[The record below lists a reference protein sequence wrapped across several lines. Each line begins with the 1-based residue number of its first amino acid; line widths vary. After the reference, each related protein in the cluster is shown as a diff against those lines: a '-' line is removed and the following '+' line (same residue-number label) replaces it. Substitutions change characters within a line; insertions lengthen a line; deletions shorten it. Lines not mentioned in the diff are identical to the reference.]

1 MPHESIVYALF
12 LIFSGAA
19 IAATMALFAR
29 QSMLVSYILL
39 GILLGP
45 WGVSLIDDTVIISQ
59 VSHVGVM
66 FLLFLLG
73 LDLQPQ
79 QLWRLLQE
87 AASVTVISSLLF
99 GVIGGAVAWLWGL
112 TPAESLIVAAAA
124 MFSSTIIGLKLLPTT
139 TLHHQHTGEVIIS
152 VLLLQDLIAILVL
165 LVLKVMGGSSEHS
178 LVREM
183 ITVGLSLPL
192 VSLVLLLGARYILVP
207 LFERF
212 DTIQEYIFLVAIGW
226 CLAGS
231 QLAEEVGLSA
241 EIGAFI
247 AGVALASSPIST
259 FIADSL
265 KPLRDFFLVL
275 FFFSLGAAF
284 DLGMAR
290 DVLMPAL
297 LLAVILTVAKPL
309 AFRWLLQRSG
319 ETASFSQEVGVR
331 LAQISEFALFIAV
344 LAHEG
349 NVISKQASYLIQV
362 ATLLTFFISSYWVM
376 MKYPTPI
383 AVNTKLRLD

>member
-19 IAATMALFAR
+19 IAATFALFAR

-87 AASVTVISSLLF
+87 AASVTVLSSLLF

-112 TPAESLIVAAAA
+112 TAAESLIVAAAA

-178 LVREM
+178 LVREL

-207 LFERF
+207 LFSRY

-226 CLAGS
+226 CLGGS

-284 DLGMAR
+284 DLGMAK
-290 DVLMPAL
+290 DVLLPAL
-297 LLAVILTVAKPL
+297 LLAVVLTAAKPL

-349 NVISKQASYLIQV
+349 NVIGKQASYLIQV

-376 MKYPTPI
+376 LRYPTPI
-383 AVNTKLRLD
+383 AVNTKLRRD

>member
-19 IAATMALFAR
+19 VAATMALFAR

-39 GILLGP
+39 GIVFGP
-45 WGVSLIDDTVIISQ
+45 WGVGLIDDTVIISQ
-59 VSHVGVM
+59 VSHVGVI

-112 TPAESLIVAAAA
+112 TLAESLIVAAAA

-178 LVREM
+178 LASELLS
-183 ITVGLSLPL
+183 VGLALPA
-192 VSLVLLLGARYILVP
+192 VIAILLLGARYVLVP
-207 LFERF
+207 LFSRY

-231 QLAEEVGLSA
+231 ELAGALGLSA

-284 DLGMAR
+284 DLPMAK
-290 DVLMPAL
+290 DVLVPAL
-297 LLAVILTVAKPL
+297 VLAGVLTVAKPL

-319 ETASFSQEVGVR
+319 ETAAFSQEVGVR

-344 LAHEG
+344 LAFDG

-376 MKYPTPI
+376 LRYPTPI
-383 AVNTKLRLD
+383 AVNSRLRRD

>member
-1 MPHESIVYALF
+1 MPHESLVFALF

-19 IAATMALFAR
+19 IAATLALFAR

-45 WGVSLIDDTVIISQ
+45 WGVALIEDTTIISQ
-59 VSHVGVM
+59 ISHVGVI

-87 AASVTVISSLLF
+87 AASVTVLSSLLF
-99 GVIGGAVAWLWGL
+99 AVLGGLVAWLWGL
-112 TPAESLIVAAAA
+112 SPAESLIVAAAA

-139 TLHHQHTGEVIIS
+139 QLHHQHTGEVIIS

-165 LVLKVMGGSSEHS
+165 LVLKVMGGSEESSLLSELLS
-178 LVREM
+178 
-183 ITVGLSLPL
+183 VGVALP
-192 VSLVLLLGARYILVP
+192 VVIAVLLLGARYVLVP
-207 LFERF
+207 LIARF

-231 QLAEEVGLSA
+231 ELAGEVGLSG

-284 DLGMAR
+284 DLGMAKE
-290 DVLMPAL
+290 VLVPAL
-297 LLAVILTVAKPL
+297 VLAAVMSVAKPL

-319 ETASFSQEVGVR
+319 ETAAFSQEVGVR

-344 LAHEG
+344 LAHEAR
-349 NVISKQASYLIQV
+349 VIGTEASYLIQV
-362 ATLLTFFISSYWVM
+362 TTLLTFFISSYWVM
-376 MKYPTPI
+376 LRYPTPI
-383 AVNTKLRLD
+383 AVNVKLRRD

>member
-1 MPHESIVYALF
+1 
-12 LIFSGAA
+12 
-19 IAATMALFAR
+19 
-29 QSMLVSYILL
+29 
-39 GILLGP
+39 
-45 WGVSLIDDTVIISQ
+45 
-59 VSHVGVM
+59 M

-99 GVIGGAVAWLWGL
+99 GVIGGAVAWLWGF
-112 TPAESLIVAAAA
+112 TAAESLIVAAAA

-183 ITVGLSLPL
+183 LTVGLSLPL

-284 DLGMAR
+284 DLGMAKS
-290 DVLMPAL
+290 VLIPAL
-297 LLAVILTVAKPL
+297 LLAVVLTIAKPL

-319 ETASFSQEVGVR
+319 ETATFSQEVGVR

-349 NVISKQASYLIQV
+349 NVIDKQASYLIQV

-383 AVNTKLRLD
+383 AVNTKLRRD

>member
-1 MPHESIVYALF
+1 MPHESIVFALF

-19 IAATMALFAR
+19 VVATLALFAR

-45 WGVSLIDDTVIISQ
+45 WGVSLINDTVIISQ
-59 VSHVGVM
+59 VSHVGVI

-87 AASVTVISSLLF
+87 AASVTVVSSLLF
-99 GVIGGAVAWLWGL
+99 ALLGGGVAWLAGF

-165 LVLKVMGGSSEHS
+165 LVLKVMGGSEQSS
-178 LVREM
+178 LFGELLS
-183 ITVGLSLPL
+183 VGLALPA
-192 VSLVLLLGARYILVP
+192 VIAVLLLGARYVLVP
-207 LFERF
+207 LFARF

-231 QLAEEVGLSA
+231 ELAGEVGLSA

-247 AGVALASSPIST
+247 AGVALAASPIST

-290 DVLMPAL
+290 DVLVPAL
-297 LLAVILTVAKPL
+297 LLAAILTAAKPL
-309 AFRWLLQRSG
+309 TFRWLLQRSG
-319 ETASFSQEVGVR
+319 EGAAFSQEVGVR

-344 LAHEG
+344 LAHDSQ
-349 NVISKQASYLIQV
+349 VIGKQASYLIQV

-376 MKYPTPI
+376 LRYPTPI
-383 AVNTKLRLD
+383 AVNTKLRRD